1 MQCTHLSTTNFRDEE
16 KNIGIC
22 KNPASA
28 NSDGLALRQLL
39 AASKDAEALIAC
51 LYELH
56 FITAAPLRQIW
67 DRLAVAIES
76 AQRSLQAQH

>member
-1 MQCTHLSTTNFRDEE
+1 MQCTHLSTRDFRDEG
-16 KNIGIC
+16 KKIGMC
-22 KNPASA
+22 KKPASG
-28 NSDGLALRQLL
+28 NSDGLAFRQLL